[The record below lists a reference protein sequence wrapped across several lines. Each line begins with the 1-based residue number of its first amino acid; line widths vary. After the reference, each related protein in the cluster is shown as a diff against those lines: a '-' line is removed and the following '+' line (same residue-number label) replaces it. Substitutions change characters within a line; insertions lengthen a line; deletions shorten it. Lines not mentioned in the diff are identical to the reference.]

1 MSPLSLWCLLAV
13 FTLYFCGL
21 YLHIYA
27 CISSVFLPNKMKNKW
42 WVHLND
48 QSLLDCICIVCMFV
62 FLLSTIYLHLCVNY
76 FSMCLLKVFLNE
88 KWIIVFLNFFI
99 HHHRWWSLVHWG
111 PLSICWVSF
120 LVPQNILNWHLCL
133 WQGHCL
139 STFSW
144 QALLHCIFFKPPE
157 ICIFQN
163 NFRDV
168 FHLFFQ
174 NKDDICAI

>member
-1 MSPLSLWCLLAV
+1 MSPCCIYLVLLWIV
-13 FTLYFCGL
+13 FAYMLVFLLYFYHL
-21 YLHIYA
+21 LQ
-27 CISSVFLPNKMKNKW
+27 NKW
-42 WVHLND
+42 WVRLNN
-48 QSLLDCICIVCMFV
+48 QALWDCICIACMFV
-62 FLLSTIYLHLCVNY
+62 FLLSTICLHLCVNY
-76 FSMCLLKVFLNE
+76 FSMCLLKVFLNL
-88 KWIIVFLNFFI
+88 KKGIFRRRVRRGQRMYCFVILNFFI

-111 PLSICWVSF
+111 PLSLCWVSF

-163 NFRDV
+163 TFRDML
-168 FHLFFQ
+168 HFFSE
-174 NKDDICAI
+174 

>member
-1 MSPLSLWCLLAV
+1 MSPLSLWCLIAV

-21 YLHIYA
+21 YLHIYPR
-27 CISSVFLPNKMKNKW
+27 ISSVFLPNKMKNKW
-42 WVHLND
+42 WVHLNN

-62 FLLSTIYLHLCVNY
+62 FLLSTICLHLCVNY

-120 LVPQNILNWHLCL
+120 LVCTTKYIELAPLSLTRALFVHFFMAGIIALHLTTAIKSSFFRTVFEMCF
-133 WQGHCL
+133 
-139 STFSW
+139 TFFS
-144 QALLHCIFFKPPE
+144 E
-157 ICIFQN
+157 
-163 NFRDV
+163 
-168 FHLFFQ
+168 
-174 NKDDICAI
+174 